1 MPSRA
6 GHKNSR
12 TMRYWFKDYQVE
24 FVYLLN
30 SSCHQNSN
38 SLTPGSTS
46 PFSRIPSSFGFGSC
60 IATWKINTSSCFAFC
75 AKLCRVICSPA
86 VMTQLHFLVLFFSL
100 WELVSSLPYRL
111 PSALTTSC
119 ILGAFSSLCFYLST
133 LWVLEQNDVSLHLHL
148 PRLKDYS
155 PSQALESFPTFY
167 YRIQPF

>member
-86 VMTQLHFLVLFFSL
+86 VMTQLHFLVLFFPVGAGIISPIQTSL
-100 WELVSSLPYRL
+100 SPYHILHSGGLLELVFLPL
-111 PSALTTSC
+111 NSVG
-119 ILGAFSSLCFYLST
+119 LGTKRCFSSS
-133 LWVLEQNDVSLHLHL
+133 
-148 PRLKDYS
+148 S
-155 PSQALESFPTFY
+155 PP
-167 YRIQPF
+167 